1 MSKVVDNM
9 RGNQKDIYSVWKD
22 NIENYYS
29 NIEKSIPQF
38 HQASTNL
45 FQEYVEAW
53 SNIATSIVDIQKEYA
68 TKAGIKSNLPE
79 ASMKVM
85 HDTTEEINK
94 SFSVQNK
101 ISIASI
107 DAAKQNIKAWND
119 NTSTFAD
126 LNKSIIDSMIY
137 SVNPK
142 T

>member
-1 MSKVVDNM
+1 MSKVVENM

-22 NIENYYS
+22 NIENFYS

-38 HQASTNL
+38 HQATTNL

-53 SNIATSIVDIQKEYA
+53 SNIATSIIDIQKEYA

-79 ASMKVM
+79 VSMKVM

-119 NTSTFAD
+119 NSSAFAD
-126 LNKSIIDSMIY
+126 LNKSILDSMIY